1 MTMRTTRRKNA
12 WPGFLFGVAALLL
25 IAGCGVS
32 EPSGDP
38 WRDVARFSWPQ
49 DTTALMRYKKEQFK
63 FGRLQTEEF
72 SDAQPR
78 LSEEVYGGRTMFIL
92 QTDES
97 AQSWTRYVATH
108 DTLVT
113 RRDRFPGDIALAAP
127 LVKGQSWICGA
138 DTAPWRATVLERY
151 SYRKVDGV
159 VYQNVVEVEYRPDN
173 STPTISW
180 VRFYAEGIGPVQ
192 TIKNVYDNPAQT
204 LPEVEQRTVL
214 VSSSMQN

>member
-1 MTMRTTRRKNA
+1 MFRLSL
-12 WPGFLFGVAALLL
+12 LFSGVALLL
-25 IAGCGVS
+25 VAGCGVS
-32 EPSGDP
+32 EPSDDP

-63 FGRLQTEEF
+63 YGRLQTEQF

-78 LSEEVYGGRTMFIL
+78 LSEETYNGTRMFVL

-108 DTLVT
+108 DTLIT

-127 LVKGQSWICGA
+127 LVKGRSWICGS
-138 DTAPWRATVLERY
+138 DTTPWRATVLERY
-151 SYRKVDGV
+151 AFRKVDGI
-159 VYQNVVEVEYRPDN
+159 VYQNVIEVEYRPDN
-173 STPTISW
+173 AAPSISW
-180 VRFYAEGIGPVQ
+180 VRFYAEGVGPVQ
-192 TIKNVYDNPAQT
+192 TIKNVYDNPGQT

-214 VSSSMQN
+214 ISSSVQN